1 MSRSIRAVWS
11 LVVLTSLVSLS
22 ACSSNDPETT
32 GPVLPAVTLHAATVG
47 APFEQVLTATGGTP
61 PLTYSVG
68 ALPPGFSFYGDTGRL
83 VGPATQA
90 GEWTLTV
97 GVRDAKGA
105 QQTRAYSLRAWEAPA
120 IATVSPLP
128 PGTAGSAYTFTFT
141 STGGAPPLTWSQA
154 GGALPPGLELSEEGV
169 LTGTPQNPALYEFTL
184 QVKDANSVQA
194 TAVLRLPLRTPN
206 GDLPDGGPVTDAG
219 TTTDGGTKTDGGTTD
234 AGPATAVPLKVGNW
248 NIEWFG
254 DTTPGNGPDDEALQL
269 ANVTAVLA
277 DAGADIW
284 GVAEIVDEAQ
294 FNALK
299 AGLPGYDGFLAS
311 DSVRV
316 GGEYYYYSA
325 ADQKV
330 GVLFKTDAVQ
340 VLAANVV
347 LSSCS
352 SNFAGRPPLRVD
364 LRVTRGSTK
373 VDLTL
378 MVLHMKAFADSDA
391 YARRQGASVCLK
403 NYLDSNLPTQNVL
416 VVGDWNDDVDTS
428 IYVTNPSPYQN
439 LVSDPTRYK
448 FLTQSLSEAGVRS
461 TVSNTQFI
469 DHQLVTNELVPYHV
483 ADSTVVLRPTI
494 TNYKGT
500 TSDHYPILSR
510 FDFGTLAQARS
521 VTVTAPN
528 GGETLAAGSTFD
540 ITWTSSSV
548 TQVNVQYSLD
558 GTVWRDVATNLSAA
572 SGRYTWTVPS
582 ESSTTARVRVADAT
596 RADVADLSD
605 GTFTMT
611 RPTQQVFINEYL
623 AQPDNVSGGTTPDY
637 DQQFVE
643 LYNAGPGSVDLSGW
657 KIHDAKSYSGAD
669 AARHT
674 FTTGTVLPA
683 GKGYVV
689 YSGVTALPQ
698 GATYATVSNGGQG
711 LRFDRGINQS
721 GAGDTVYLVR
731 ADGTVQDSHSYASPP
746 MDVYQGYSFN
756 RKPDASAT
764 GTWDYGY
771 SVGSL
776 FATPGRRANGTA
788 F

>member
-11 LVVLTSLVSLS
+11 LVVFTTVVSLS
-22 ACSSNDPETT
+22 ACTSEDPETE
-32 GPVLPAVTLHAATVG
+32 GPVLPAVTLRATTVG

-68 ALPPGFSFYGDTGRL
+68 ALPPGFSFYGDSGRL
-83 VGPATQA
+83 VGPATEE

-97 GVRDAKGA
+97 GVRDARGT
-105 QQTRAYSLRAWEAPA
+105 QQTRGYVLKAWAAPV
-120 IATVSPLP
+120 IITVSPLP
-128 PGTAGSAYTFTFT
+128 PATAGVDHTFTFT
-141 STGGAPPLTWSQA
+141 ATGGAPPLTWSQE
-154 GGALPPGLELSEEGV
+154 GGALPPGLELSPAGV

-184 QVKDANSVQA
+184 RVEDANGVQA

-219 TTTDGGTKTDGGTTD
+219 TDGGTKTDGGTTTD
-234 AGPATAVPLKVGNW
+234 AGPATSAPLKVGNW

-254 DTTPGNGPDDEALQL
+254 DTGYGPTDEALQL

-277 DAGADIW
+277 DAGPDVM
-284 GVAEIVDEAQ
+284 GVAEIVSETQ

-299 AGLPGYDGFLAS
+299 AGLPGYDGLLAS
-311 DSVRV
+311 DSSRV
-316 GGEYYYYSA
+316 GGASYYYSA
-325 ADQKV
+325 TDQKV
-330 GVLFKTDAVQ
+330 GVLFKSGVVQ
-340 VLAANVV
+340 LLDANVV
-347 LSSCS
+347 LSSCVS
-352 SNFAGRPPLRVD
+352 DFAGRPPLRVD
-364 LRVTRGSTK
+364 LRVTRGSVK
-373 VDLTL
+373 VDLTV
-378 MVLHMKAFADSDA
+378 MVLHMKAFADADA
-391 YARRQGASVCLK
+391 YARRQAASACLK
-403 NYLDSNLPTQNVL
+403 DYLDTNLPTQNVM
-416 VVGDWNDDVDTS
+416 VMGDWNDDVDAS
-428 IYVTNPSPYQN
+428 IYVTNPSPFQN
-439 LVSDPTRYK
+439 LVSDPARYK
-448 FLTQSLSEAGVRS
+448 FLTQSLSESGVRS

-494 TNYKGT
+494 ANYKDT
-500 TSDHYPILSR
+500 TSDHYPIFSR

-521 VTVTAPN
+521 VKVTAPN
-528 GGETLAAGSTFD
+528 GGETLAAGSTFA

-548 TQVNVQYSLD
+548 SQVNVQYSLD

-572 SGRYTWTVPS
+572 SGSYTWTVPS

-605 GTFTMT
+605 GAFTLT

-623 AQPDNVSGGTTPDY
+623 AQPTNVSGGTTPDY

-657 KIHDAKSYSGAD
+657 KIHDAKSYSGTD

-674 FTTGTVLPA
+674 FAAGTVLPA

-689 YSGVTALPQ
+689 YSGATALPP

-711 LRFDRGINQS
+711 LRFDRGVNQN

-746 MDVYQGYSFN
+746 VDVYQSYSFN
-756 RKPDASAT
+756 RKPDRSAT
-764 GTWDYGY
+764 GLWGLCYDLASY
-771 SVGSL
+771 
-776 FATPGRRANGTA
+776 FATPGKRADNTA